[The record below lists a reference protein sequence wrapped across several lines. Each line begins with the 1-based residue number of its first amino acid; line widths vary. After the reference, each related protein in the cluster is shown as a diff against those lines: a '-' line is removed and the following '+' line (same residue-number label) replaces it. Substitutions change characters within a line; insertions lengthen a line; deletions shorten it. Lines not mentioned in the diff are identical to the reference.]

1 MNERY
6 LRPTF
11 ALDFEHPAV
20 RRFAEETVARANTP
34 RERAVALFYAV
45 RDGIRYTPYDVDLSP
60 EAMRA
65 STVLA
70 AGKGFCIPKAVLL
83 SASAR
88 AVGVPARLGFADV
101 RNHLASRRL
110 LELMGGNDVF
120 AWHAFSEFWL
130 DGRWVK
136 VTPAFN
142 IELCERFG
150 VHPLEFDGTEDAL
163 FQPFDVEGRRHM
175 EYVAY
180 RGSFDD
186 LPLDEIRQTFEEM
199 YPRWIEERPGGDLA
213 AEAEAERVGPQR

>member
-1 MNERY
+1 MNDRY
-6 LRPTF
+6 LRPTY
-11 ALDFEHPAV
+11 ALDYEHPDV
-20 RRFAEETVARANTP
+20 RRFAEETVAGASTA

-45 RDGIRYTPYDVDLSP
+45 RDRIRYTPYDVDLSP

-65 STVLA
+65 SAVLA

-88 AVGVPARLGFADV
+88 AVGVPSRLGFADV

-110 LELMGGNDVF
+110 LELMGGTNVF

-136 VTPAFN
+136 ATPAFN

-150 VHPLEFDGTEDAL
+150 VRALEFDGISDAL
-163 FQPFDVEGRRHM
+163 FHPYDTTGRKHM
-175 EYVAY
+175 EYIRD
-180 RGSFDD
+180 RGSYDD
-186 LPLDEIRQTFEEM
+186 LPLDQIRACFEEM
-199 YPRWIEERPGGDLA
+199 YPRWIGERPGGDLA
-213 AEAEAERVGPQR
+213 AEAEAERTARR

>member
-1 MNERY
+1 MNDRY

-20 RRFAEETVARANTP
+20 RAFAEETAGDLATP

-45 RDGIRYTPYDVDLSP
+45 RDAIRYSPYDVDLSP

-65 STVLA
+65 SAVLA
-70 AGKGFCIPKAVLL
+70 KGVGFCIPKAVLL
-83 SASAR
+83 SATAR

-101 RNHLASRRL
+101 RNHLASTRL
-110 LELMGGNDVF
+110 LEVMGGNDVF
-120 AWHAFSEFWL
+120 AYHAFSEFWL

-136 VTPAFN
+136 ATPAFN

-150 VHPLEFDGTEDAL
+150 VKPLEFDGTSDAL
-163 FQPFDVEGRRHM
+163 LHPYDTAGRQHM
-175 EYVAY
+175 EYVRD

-186 LPLDEIRQTFEEM
+186 LPLDEIRACFEEM
-199 YPRWIEERPGGDLA
+199 YPRWVDERPGGDLA